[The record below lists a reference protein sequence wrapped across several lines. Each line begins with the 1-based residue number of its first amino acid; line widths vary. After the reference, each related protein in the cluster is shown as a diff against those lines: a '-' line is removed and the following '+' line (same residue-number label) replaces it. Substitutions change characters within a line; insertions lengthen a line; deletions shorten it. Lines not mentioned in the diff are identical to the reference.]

1 MNTQR
6 ELQLRERTE
15 RSAFTLIELLVV
27 IAIIAILAG
36 MLLPA
41 LSGAKES
48 AKRIACMNNLKQ
60 LGLANMMYAGDYD
73 GSYPTLH
80 PSSSSQP
87 ERIWP
92 AALAPFYGGPSPST
106 AAPPGGSGNTY
117 AILHCPSDIPD
128 PDNFG
133 KTIPTPLAALRAPR
147 SYIINGFNDYFGGS
161 TNADFLET
169 AVLEPSDTIIFGEK
183 DNGSTRAPTDPP
195 NARGHWWMD
204 YWVGDDTSELEE
216 GRHGVGVRGKAGGSN
231 YGFADGSARFYRY
244 GKTFDPIC
252 LWFVKPEYRALGSKP
267 PGT

>member
-6 ELQLRERTE
+6 ELQLCARTG

-60 LGLANMMYAGDYD
+60 LGLANTMYAGDYE
-73 GSYPTLH
+73 GCYPTLH

-87 ERIWP
+87 ERVWP
-92 AALAPFYGGPSPST
+92 AALAPFYGGPSP
-106 AAPPGGSGNTY
+106 AATSAPGGSGNTY

-133 KTIPTPLAALRAPR
+133 KSSSLAALKAPR

-183 DNGSTRAPTDPP
+183 DNGSTRAPAEPP
-195 NARGHWWMD
+195 HGHWWMD
-204 YWVGDDTSELEE
+204 YWAGDDYRELEE
-216 GRHGVGVRGKAGGSN
+216 GRHGVGVKGKSFGSN
-231 YGFADGSARFYRY
+231 YSFVDGSARFLRY
-244 GKTFDPIC
+244 GKDFDPIN
-252 LWFVKPEYRALGSKP
+252 LWFVKPEFRALGSNP
-267 PGT
+267 LPGS

>member
-6 ELQLRERTE
+6 KSQLRERTE
-15 RSAFTLIELLVV
+15 RAAFTLIELLVV

-60 LGLANMMYAGDYD
+60 LALANTMYAGDYD
-73 GSYPTLH
+73 GFYPTLH
-80 PSSSSQP
+80 ASSQP

-92 AALAPFYGGPSPST
+92 AAEAPFYGGPSPNT
-106 AAPPGGSGNTY
+106 IAPPGGSGNTY

-133 KTIPTPLAALRAPR
+133 SSSPLAALKAPR

-161 TNADFLET
+161 TNADFSEA
-169 AVLEPSDTIIFGEK
+169 AVLEPSETIIFGEK
-183 DNGSTRAPTDPP
+183 DNGSTRPP
-195 NARGHWWMD
+195 SEPPHGHWWMD
-204 YWVGDDTSELEE
+204 YWAGDDYRELEE
-216 GRHGVGVRGKAGGSN
+216 GRHGVGAKGKSFGSN
-231 YGFADGSARFYRY
+231 YAFVDGSARFYRY

-267 PGT
+267 PGS

>member
-6 ELQLRERTE
+6 ELQLRGRTG

-60 LGLANMMYAGDYD
+60 LGLANTMYAGDYD
-73 GSYPTLH
+73 GYYPTLH
-80 PSSSSQP
+80 PSSSTQP

-92 AALAPFYGGPSPST
+92 AAEAPFYGGPSPAT
-106 AAPPGGSGNTY
+106 IAPPGGSGNTY

-133 KTIPTPLAALRAPR
+133 KSTSLAALKAPR

-161 TNADFLET
+161 TNADFSET
-169 AVLEPSDTIIFGEK
+169 AVIEPSDTIIFGEK
-183 DNGSTRAPTDPP
+183 DNGAGRKPGDPP
-195 NARGHWWMD
+195 HGHWWMD
-204 YWVGDDTSELEE
+204 YWQGDDYSELEE
-216 GRHGVGVRGKAGGSN
+216 GRHGVGAKGKSFGSN
-231 YGFADGSARFYRY
+231 YAFVDGSARFLRY
-244 GKTFDPIC
+244 GKDFDPIN
-252 LWFVKPEYRALGSKP
+252 LWFVKPEYRALGSQLP
-267 PGT
+267 P